1 MRFFFFLCFFALSFS
16 SQAQDIYS
24 IILEDDQVVI
34 SYLTLEVKK
43 KGQSIPEIRFSIE
56 NKSESALN
64 VDFVINFEYEMEIV
78 EVTAVEDI
86 CIAAGKTKKG
96 KIKGLFYQPETLT
109 LEQIRSEDF
118 DIILDDLV
126 LVKVVDCK

>member
-1 MRFFFFLCFFALSFS
+1 MRFFFFLSFFALSFS

-24 IILEDDQVVI
+24 IILEDEQVVI
-34 SYLTLEVKK
+34 SYQTLEVKK
-43 KGQSIPEIRFSIE
+43 KGQMIPEIRFSIE
-56 NKSESALN
+56 NKSNSGLN

-96 KIKGLFYQPETLT
+96 KIKGLFYQPEKLS
-109 LEQIRSEDF
+109 LEQLRSEDF
-118 DIILDDLV
+118 DILLDDLI
-126 LVKVVDCK
+126 LVKVADCK